1 MINKNLKR
9 KIFDRAASTY
19 DAHAVLQNQIID
31 NLFERLDL
39 IKIKPSFALEL
50 GCGTG
55 RTTPL
60 LQKKFN
66 NLNLFNYDISEGMLE
81 FAKSKNSLGLFSL
94 ISSKKN
100 YYICGDID
108 YLPFKEEVFDL
119 IWSSSTLQWS
129 NNFDKSLS
137 QVLNLLKPG
146 GLFIFSTYGPN
157 TLMELGSIT
166 EEIFQRS
173 TLNYF
178 YDVHDI
184 GDLLIN
190 LGFKDPVLDVENFT
204 LTYEDPKNLLI
215 DLKKIGATSG
225 PEIKDSIF
233 LGKSFIQQYKEGY
246 EKFKE
251 NNLCPATYEVI
262 YGHAWKSIMTEGQH
276 PIKFK

>member
-81 FAKSKNSLGLFSL
+81 FAKSKTSLGLFSL

-100 YYICGDID
+100 YYIC
-108 YLPFKEEVFDL
+108 
-119 IWSSSTLQWS
+119 
-129 NNFDKSLS
+129 
-137 QVLNLLKPG
+137 
-146 GLFIFSTYGPN
+146 
-157 TLMELGSIT
+157 
-166 EEIFQRS
+166 
-173 TLNYF
+173 
-178 YDVHDI
+178 
-184 GDLLIN
+184 
-190 LGFKDPVLDVENFT
+190 
-204 LTYEDPKNLLI
+204 
-215 DLKKIGATSG
+215 
-225 PEIKDSIF
+225 
-233 LGKSFIQQYKEGY
+233 
-246 EKFKE
+246 
-251 NNLCPATYEVI
+251 
-262 YGHAWKSIMTEGQH
+262 
-276 PIKFK
+276 

>member
-129 NNFDKSLS
+129 NNFYKSLKKPNSLSISTPRSNNRLNSS
-137 QVLNLLKPG
+137 QEVSAK
-146 GLFIFSTYGPN
+146 
-157 TLMELGSIT
+157 
-166 EEIFQRS
+166 R
-173 TLNYF
+173 
-178 YDVHDI
+178 
-184 GDLLIN
+184 
-190 LGFKDPVLDVENFT
+190 
-204 LTYEDPKNLLI
+204 
-215 DLKKIGATSG
+215 
-225 PEIKDSIF
+225 
-233 LGKSFIQQYKEGY
+233 QQ
-246 EKFKE
+246 
-251 NNLCPATYEVI
+251 L
-262 YGHAWKSIMTEGQH
+262 
-276 PIKFK
+276 